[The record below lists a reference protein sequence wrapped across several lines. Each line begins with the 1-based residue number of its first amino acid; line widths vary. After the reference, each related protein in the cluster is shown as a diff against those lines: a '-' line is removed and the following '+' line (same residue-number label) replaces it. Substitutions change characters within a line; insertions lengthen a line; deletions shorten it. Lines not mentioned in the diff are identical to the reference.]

1 MTLARRRPA
10 VTRILVRWLFAGAGI
25 AAALACVVIASTYP
39 GGPAAVIGA
48 VEDTVRHAGHIGVA
62 GFWIVALG
70 VALSGALPASLV
82 GMAAGAVYGVG
93 LGFVLTAAANLVGAG
108 VAFAFSRSLL
118 RGTVGRWVARHE
130 LACRIDAAVARDG
143 WKLVCLLRLSP
154 VMPFSATSYLLG
166 VSSVRGMDYAAGT
179 LASLPPLLGYVF
191 LGSVADAGLSA
202 WTRGINPLQSALLS
216 VGVAA
221 TLVAGFRVCRH
232 VLDRR
237 LAPVSV
243 QPAAARGP

>member
-1 MTLARRRPA
+1 MTLALCRP
-10 VTRILVRWLFAGAGI
+10 VLTRISLSWLSAGAVVSVG
-25 AAALACVVIASTYP
+25 LACIVIASSYP
-39 GGPAAVIGA
+39 GGPTAIVGAVIEALRQAGYIGA
-48 VEDTVRHAGHIGVA
+48 V
-62 GFWIVALG
+62 GFAIFALG

-93 LGFVLTAAANLVGAG
+93 LGFILAAAGNLLGAG
-108 VAFAFSRSLL
+108 LAFAVSRSLL

-130 LACRIDAAVARDG
+130 LACRIDAAVARDR
-143 WKLVCLLRLSP
+143 WKIVCLLRLSP

-166 VSSVRGMDYAAGT
+166 VSSVRWRDYAVGT
-179 LASLPPLLGYVF
+179 LASLLPLLGYVF

-202 WTRGINPLQSALLS
+202 WTSGVSPLQSALLA

-221 TLVAGFRVCRH
+221 TLVAGLRVCRQ

-237 LAPVSV
+237 LVPVSA
-243 QPAAARGP
+243 QPTAARGR